1 MHDVPSYNTSITA
14 RNIMH
19 LRHAIVVHGSFRC
32 IPCFN
37 VHLHA
42 CMHVYVC
49 ISLFHVP
56 STIGSSDFE
65 YYTGFATFEDFAVF
79 WKFLDPVGNMRT
91 STQMSDDERQRTSG
105 AGPHCTL
112 TEEDQLLIVLIR
124 LRVGSAERDLAIR
137 FGVSESTVCRIFQK
151 WINYLY
157 LRLGS
162 LPIWP
167 SWESVEGSMPNCFK
181 ESYPTTFAIIDA
193 TELFCEVPA
202 SLSLQSQ
209 CYSSYKSHTTMKGL
223 VGIAPNGA
231 IVFISTL
238 YNGSISDR
246 ELTIKSGFL
255 DLLPV
260 VPKGKAIM
268 ADRGFDIQDLLAK
281 HDILL
286 NIPPFKGAG
295 HLQKEDVIA
304 TQRIASVRI
313 HVERVIGQVKQRY
326 HLLQGVIPLS
336 MVGSI
341 NQIWT
346 VCCLLTNYRGKV
358 IAEVDEH

>member
-1 MHDVPSYNTSITA
+1 
-14 RNIMH
+14 
-19 LRHAIVVHGSFRC
+19 
-32 IPCFN
+32 
-37 VHLHA
+37 
-42 CMHVYVC
+42 
-49 ISLFHVP
+49 
-56 STIGSSDFE
+56 
-65 YYTGFATFEDFAVF
+65 
-79 WKFLDPVGNMRT
+79 MRT
-91 STQMSDDERQRTSG
+91 NTQMSDDERQRMSG
-105 AGPHCTL
+105 AGPHSTL
-112 TEEDQLLIVLIR
+112 SEQDQLLIVLIR
-124 LRVGSAERDLAIR
+124 LRIGAAERDLSIR

-167 SWESVEGSMPNCFK
+167 SWESVERSMPNCFR

-193 TELFCEVPA
+193 TELYCEVPA

-223 VGIAPNGA
+223 VAIAPNGA
-231 IVFISTL
+231 IIFISTL
-238 YNGSISDR
+238 YSGSISDR

-255 DLLPV
+255 ELLQII
-260 VPKGKAIM
+260 PKNKSIM

-281 HDILL
+281 SDILL
-286 NIPPFKGAG
+286 NIPPFKSAS
-295 HLQKEDVIA
+295 HLQKKDVIT
-304 TQRIASVRI
+304 TQRIARVRI
-313 HVERVIGQVKQRY
+313 HIERVIGQVKQRY

-336 MVGSI
+336 MAGSI

-358 IAEVDEH
+358 IADNVDDHEC